1 MADID
6 LMRADAHELEKAFVE
21 GFITADELVSAPE
34 FWASRLD
41 ERIDFWRVH
50 RVPYSRITPS
60 DVRAM
65 TPPRRYRVV
74 IRKPQNRYE
83 NPITRDDMVKDA
95 RKGAWNLSYRC
106 EIAPLR
112 RDGSLGVTRAN
123 LRDYNHVLVGSREAA
138 YERYR
143 TELEHALKCCQTRRD
158 DLERELRSMEHN
170 LKRRLY
176 EL

>member
-6 LMRADAHELEKAFVE
+6 LMHADAHTLEQAFVD

-41 ERIDFWRVH
+41 KHIDFWRVH

-83 NPITRDDMVKDA
+83 DPITRDDMIKGA
-95 RKGAWNLSYRC
+95 LEGAWNLSYRC

-112 RDGSLGVTRAN
+112 RDDSLGVTRAN

-138 YERYR
+138 HERYR
-143 TELEHALKCCQTRRD
+143 EELEHALECCERRRD
-158 DLERELRSMEHN
+158 DLERELKGMERDLH
-170 LKRRLY
+170 RRLY
-176 EL
+176 AL